1 MVLIKSCFI
10 LRDRYRYE
18 ILQVPKSIRIRFKD
32 IMKLHNTRLVF
43 HLPFFI
49 LQCYAWNHAS
59 IYILF
64 PLYSDFS

>member
-1 MVLIKSCFI
+1 MVLLKSCFI
-10 LRDRYRYE
+10 LID
-18 ILQVPKSIRIRFKD
+18 IRICFKD

-49 LQCYAWNHAS
+49 LQCYVLNNAS
-59 IYILF
+59 IHILF